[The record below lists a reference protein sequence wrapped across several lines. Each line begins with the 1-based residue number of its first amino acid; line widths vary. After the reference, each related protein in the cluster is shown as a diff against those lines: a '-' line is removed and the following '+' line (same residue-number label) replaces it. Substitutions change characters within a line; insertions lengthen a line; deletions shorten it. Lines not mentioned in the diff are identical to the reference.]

1 VAPDFR
7 HAVSTLEELHDH
19 VLLNVEIHGVQRDLH
34 GSASSSGAEA
44 IEHVRQIRFPS
55 RIDHNAQKPASHSA
69 QPRGK
74 ITLPLVAAATVPGA
88 DYEIGEILFDGT
100 YDVGDL
106 CGIMRT
112 VGIHEHLDLAGGFPD
127 SHLIRITLAAAVVQD
142 NTSSSLLRRC
152 CGFILGMTVDD
163 DNLFVLWFDGRDETA
178 GPPASLRA
186 QMITLMRLAIHHCSI
201 AVKRLE
207 PLPAPRTAKN
217 SLGPRAWSRPR
228 AFAIATSNHA
238 APAELES

>member
-34 GSASSSGAEA
+34 GSASSNGAEA
-44 IEHVRQIRFPS
+44 IEHVRQIRFPA

-69 QPRGK
+69 QPRGN

-142 NTSSSLLRRC
+142 NTSSSLLRQC

-163 DNLFVLWFDGRDETA
+163 DNLLAVWFDGRDETA
-178 GPPASLRA
+178 DSAGLVAGADDHADHAWQYTTTHVSLSRDSSLCRTHVR
-186 QMITLMRLAIHHCSI
+186 QRIPLGLAG
-201 AVKRLE
+201 VVE
-207 PLPAPRTAKN
+207 
-217 SLGPRAWSRPR
+217 
-228 AFAIATSNHA
+228 A
-238 APAELES
+238 AGM